1 MCLGFPAQTI
11 LRCRHCKTSR
21 QDRHKGA
28 RIGKRIASR
37 LHAWPRSRSY
47 SLARWSITFA
57 PEAASLSEGLRAA
70 AACAALAALAVL
82 SGHVEISWAAVAA
95 FWTCLVDP
103 GGATGVRATV
113 LISFTF
119 TGAIISMLCASIA
132 NLGIGPSATLIFGL
146 AMLAG
151 ALRIYGAEA
160 STLSNLLLVDAVYT
174 ISRPLDSA
182 PAVFYFGGLFLAG
195 CIWASLLSLTVW
207 RIHPFQPARAALAAA
222 FQDLSSMAWSL
233 AGLTASP
240 AGEAAWRLHAQQHRR
255 AVRES
260 IEMAR
265 RRIAQVMR
273 QRGGPGITASQ
284 FQGRLATADS
294 VFAFMIALT
303 DSLERRPATSELAQ
317 RHIARSLK
325 RLAVVFQRLS
335 SFVSERSGDPAPL
348 ESGLSRLEQGAFAR
362 QEREALIFACV
373 QEVRD
378 ALDNPSDILTNNPL
392 SSDGPSSVWARLI
405 KPIRDELH
413 WRSTN
418 LRHALRLATAVT
430 IAYILTRFLNLSY
443 GYWMTMTVVI
453 IMQPQLATT
462 WARGLERILGS
473 VLGGALAAFLGF
485 AFVSPTALLLLIF
498 PLAVATMAFRPVN
511 YTLFVFFLTPLFVLI
526 LDLTHPEVRETAIV
540 LTRAGNTLI
549 GGAIAL
555 CASLLLW
562 PGSGANQLRLDLAS
576 AIEHNVAFACLAL
589 SKDQHTS
596 AMRDQARRQAG
607 LASNLA
613 ETTQQRIAL
622 ESLWRPLERAA
633 AEEVL
638 GVLRRLAGAATTIW
652 LQTDDDKPFAAHEIA
667 EWSRAAA
674 LRLVD
679 SIRAGLT
686 APPLAS
692 PPYQTADN
700 PIVLELKAL
709 YHAANRIPMSRIS
722 SLTTQGWRLARRSI
736 R

>member
-1 MCLGFPAQTI
+1 M
-11 LRCRHCKTSR
+11 
-21 QDRHKGA
+21 
-28 RIGKRIASR
+28 
-37 LHAWPRSRSY
+37 
-47 SLARWSITFA
+47 
-57 PEAASLSEGLRAA
+57 
-70 AACAALAALAVL
+70 
-82 SGHVEISWAAVAA
+82 EISWAAVAA

-103 GGATGVRATV
+103 GGATSVRATV
-113 LISFTF
+113 LISFTLV
-119 TGAIISMLCASIA
+119 GAIISMLCASVA
-132 NLGIGPSATLIFGL
+132 SLGAGQSAALIFGL

-151 ALRIYGAEA
+151 ALRVYGSEA

-174 ISRPLDSA
+174 ISRPLESA
-182 PAVFYFGGLFLAG
+182 SAVLYFGGLFLAG
-195 CIWASLLSLTVW
+195 CIWASLLSLSVW

-222 FQDLSSMAWSL
+222 FQDLSGMAWSL
-233 AGLTASP
+233 AGVITSP
-240 AGEAAWRLHAQQHRR
+240 AGDAAWRLHAQEHRG

-273 QRGGPGITASQ
+273 QRGGQGVTASQ
-284 FQGRLATADS
+284 FQARLATAES
-294 VFAFMIALT
+294 AFAFMIALT
-303 DSLERRPATSELAQ
+303 DSLERRPAASVRDQ
-317 RHIARSLK
+317 RHITRSLK
-325 RLAVVFQRLS
+325 RLAVVFQRFS
-335 SFVSERSGDPAPL
+335 GFVAQRDGDPARL
-348 ESGLSRLEQGAFAR
+348 ESALARLEQGAFVR
-362 QEREALIFACV
+362 QEGEALIVACA
-373 QEVRD
+373 QEARH
-378 ALDNPSDILTNNPL
+378 ALNSPPDILTDGLL
-392 SSDGPSSVWARLI
+392 SSDGPSSIWVRLI
-405 KPIRDELH
+405 KPIRGELH

-430 IAYILTRFLNLSY
+430 IAYVVTRTFNLSY

-462 WARGLERILGS
+462 WARGIERILGS
-473 VLGGALAAFLGF
+473 VLGGALAALLGF
-485 AFVSPTALLLLIF
+485 VFVSPTALLLLIF

-576 AIEHNVAFACLAL
+576 AIERNVAFAYLAL
-589 SKDQHTS
+589 SKDQHPS
-596 AMRDQARRQAG
+596 AMIDQARRQAG

-613 ETTQQRIAL
+613 ETTQQRAAL
-622 ESLWRPLERAA
+622 ESWWRPIERAA

-652 LQTDDDKPFAAHEIA
+652 LQTDNQTPVAAHEIA
-667 EWSRAAA
+667 AWSKAAA
-674 LRLVD
+674 LSLVH
-679 SIRAGLT
+679 SIRAGLA
-686 APPLAS
+686 APPLPS
-692 PPYQTADN
+692 PPHQAALH
-700 PIVLELKAL
+700 PIVLELQAL
-709 YHAANRIPMSRIS
+709 YRAADRIPPSRIS
-722 SLTTQGWRLARRSI
+722 GFTTRGLDLAGRSM